1 MRAAKS
7 ALLVAVVILT
17 ATCIS
22 VLAEA
27 PQPIQVI
34 ESSTSVL
41 VEGWVLEIRAST
53 ASIWFLG
60 DQKYV
65 NISVVCIAKGSG
77 SRIIIY
83 RVEASV
89 FNVSSS
95 VFGGYLQNSGDSIN
109 ASVQLTLPSYTLL
122 QSDYAY
128 TNIRVIIYGALEKDL
143 NTTLF
148 SIPLSLQI
156 TLARRFADVILYLSV
171 NPRAPLTFEQS
182 VITLRLLNPSP
193 SDVIVNYLAILVD
206 GEPLY
211 VESMPRILS
220 TGSTMSFDA
229 PYIFTREG
237 IHNVTAQLIGYTSS
251 GERISVVKSI
261 SVAVKRRLAVAIS
274 VNSSTVQVGTG
285 LSITCRTDPPLSGVP
300 ASVEYSVDGF
310 SWSPLTIVTLSN
322 GSLTYVWIPQ
332 QAGAYYVRCST
343 MPQDLYAES
352 YSSTAYVRVY
362 KAKPR
367 ITLILETPPPIYAG
381 TQIRFSVS
389 VDPPID
395 GAEVILEERVGES
408 WRPLSRIVLSSALNR
423 YSINVTLMDPGLRI
437 VRARIPEADRNYEA
451 LSSEVQLMVS
461 ERAATTPITTGRA
474 ESAWITD
481 IILYVVAAGSI
492 AMAAL
497 LLMIG
502 GRRRGGGIQTV

>member
-1 MRAAKS
+1 VRTAKS

-17 ATCIS
+17 ATCIN

-41 VEGWVLEIRAST
+41 IEGWVLEVRAST

-60 DQKYV
+60 DQNYV
-65 NISVVCIAKGSG
+65 NISVVCVDKGSG

-95 VFGGYLQNSGDSIN
+95 IFGGYLQNSGDSIN
-109 ASVQLTLPSYTLL
+109 VTVQLTLPSYTLP

-128 TNIRVIIYGALEKDL
+128 TNIRINIYSALEKDF

-148 SIPLSLQI
+148 SIPLTLQI
-156 TLARRFADVILYLSV
+156 TLARRFANIILHLSV
-171 NPRAPLTFEQS
+171 NPQTPLTFEQT

-193 SDVIVNYLAILVD
+193 NDVIVNYLAILVD
-206 GEPLY
+206 GEPIY
-211 VESMPRILS
+211 VESMPRTLS
-220 TGSTMSFDA
+220 AGSTTGFDV
-229 PYIFTREG
+229 PHIFTQEG
-237 IHNVTAQLIGYTSS
+237 IHNVTAHLIGYTSS

-261 SVAVKRRLAVAIS
+261 SVAVKKRLAVAIS

-285 LSITCRTDPPLSGVP
+285 LGITCRTDPPLSGV
-300 ASVEYSVDGF
+300 ATSIEYSVDGF
-310 SWSPLTIVTLSN
+310 SWIPLIIGTLSN

-332 QAGAYYVRCST
+332 QIGAYYVRCST
-343 MPQDLYAES
+343 MPLDLYAES
-352 YSSTAYVRVY
+352 YSSTAYVKVDR
-362 KAKPR
+362 AKPR

-395 GAEVILEERVGES
+395 GAEVILEERVNES
-408 WRPLSRIVLSSALNR
+408 WRLLSRIALRSSQNR
-423 YSINVTLMDPGLRI
+423 YSIDVALTSPGLHI
-437 VRARIPEADRNYEA
+437 VRARIPETDRSYEA
-451 LSSEVQLMVS
+451 LSNEVQLIVS
-461 ERAATTPITTGRA
+461 ERAATTPAITERA
-474 ESAWITD
+474 ESTWITD
-481 IILYVVAAGSI
+481 VSLYIVVAGSV

-497 LLMIG
+497 LLAIG
-502 GRRRGGGIQTV
+502 GRRRG

>member
-1 MRAAKS
+1 MIRAAVS
-7 ALLVAVVILT
+7 ILLVVAVILT
-17 ATCIS
+17 ATRIS

-27 PQPIQVI
+27 PQPVQTI
-34 ESSTSVL
+34 ESTSSVL
-41 VEGWVLEIRAST
+41 VESWVLEVRAST

-60 DQKYV
+60 DQNSV
-65 NISVVCIAKGSG
+65 NVSVVCIAKGSG

-109 ASVQLTLPSYTLL
+109 AAVQLTLPSYTLL

-128 TNIRVIIYGALEKDL
+128 TNIHVIIYGALEKDF
-143 NTTLF
+143 NTTIF

-156 TLARRFADVILYLSV
+156 TLARRFANVILYLSV
-171 NPRAPLTFEQS
+171 NPQAPLTFEQT

-193 SDVIVNYLAILVD
+193 SDVIANYLAILVD

-220 TGSTMSFDA
+220 TGSTMSFDV
-229 PYIFTREG
+229 PYVFTREG
-237 IHNVTAQLIGYTSS
+237 IHNVTAHLIGYTSS

-261 SVAVKRRLAVAIS
+261 SVAVKRRLAVIIS
-274 VNSSTVQVGTG
+274 ANSSTVQVGTG

-310 SWSPLTIVTLSN
+310 SWSPLTIGTLSN

-332 QAGAYYVRCST
+332 QVGAYYLRCST
-343 MPQDLYAES
+343 MPLDLYAES
-352 YSSTAYVRVY
+352 YSSTAYVRVD
-362 KAKPR
+362 KAKPK
-367 ITLILETPPPIYAG
+367 ITLILETPPPIYTG

-395 GAEVILEERVGES
+395 GSEVILEEKVGES
-408 WRPLSRIVLSSALNR
+408 WRALSRIALSSSYNKYR
-423 YSINVTLMDPGLRI
+423 VNVTLMSPGLHI
-437 VRARIPEADRNYEA
+437 VRARIPETDRNYEA
-451 LSSEVQLMVS
+451 LSSEVQLIVS
-461 ERAATTPITTGRA
+461 ERATTTPAITERA

-481 IILYVVAAGSI
+481 VSLYIVIAGSV
-492 AMAAL
+492 AMSAL
-497 LLMIG
+497 LLTIG
-502 GRRRGGGIQTV
+502 SRRRG